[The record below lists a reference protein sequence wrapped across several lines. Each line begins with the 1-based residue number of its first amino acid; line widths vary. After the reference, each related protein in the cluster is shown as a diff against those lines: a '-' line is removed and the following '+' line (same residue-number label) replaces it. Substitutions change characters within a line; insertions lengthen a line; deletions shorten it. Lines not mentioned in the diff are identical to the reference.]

1 MGASVGATA
10 MSTVSRALLQVSHLL
25 RSGLRPGSVR
35 SIEHAA
41 TRSWQLA
48 PGITRRRPRAYFLD
62 GQIER
67 IRGWAFFDHHPRHE
81 LEAGVEEHHGP
92 TRVSLIED
100 AWLLD
105 GVLYKGNACAHLRPR
120 TTKWPQLDIDRE
132 LDTAAIYCTAQGAR
146 WFGSWLI
153 DDCAC
158 YPLAEREGPPV
169 TTDLPLSP
177 HMREYEARFAMKPER
192 LRNAYLR
199 RALIFDDVGQND
211 DKRSRFRGIA
221 TRAAARP
228 TAAHPGVFLLRG
240 GAGQR
245 RILRGEREL
254 ADQLQRTRGL
264 KVVDPMA
271 GDLAAI
277 ADACAGARLIV
288 GVEGS
293 HLFHG
298 LIFASPGARV
308 LVLEPPTRFS
318 SVVKHIADRDGY
330 PFGFVVGQQS
340 GEDFTIDPDEVE
352 RTIDLFP

>member
-1 MGASVGATA
+1 
-10 MSTVSRALLQVSHLL
+10 MSTMSRALLQVSHLL
-25 RSGLRPGSVR
+25 RSGLRPDSVR

-41 TRSWQLA
+41 TRTWQLA
-48 PGITRRRPRAYFLD
+48 PGTTRRRPRAYFLD
-62 GQIER
+62 GHIER

-81 LEAGVEEHHGP
+81 IEAGVEEHHGP
-92 TRVSLIED
+92 TSVALIED

-120 TTKWPQLDIDRE
+120 TTRWPQLEIDRE
-132 LDTAAIYCTAQGAR
+132 LDIAAIYCTAQGAR

-158 YPLAEREGPPV
+158 YPLAAREGPPV

-177 HMREYEARFAMKPER
+177 HMRQYEARFGMKPDR

-199 RALIFDDVGQND
+199 RALIFDDVGQNH
-211 DKRSRFRGIA
+211 DKHARFRGIA
-221 TRAAARP
+221 ERATPKGAA
-228 TAAHPGVFLLRG
+228 THPGVFLLRG
-240 GAGQR
+240 GSGQR
-245 RILRGEREL
+245 RILRREREL

-264 KVVDPMA
+264 KVIDPMA
-271 GDLAAI
+271 GDLSAI
-277 ADACAGARLIV
+277 AEACAGAQLIV

-293 HLFHG
+293 HLFHA
-298 LIFASPGARV
+298 LVFSPPGARI
-308 LVLEPPTRFS
+308 LVLMPPTRFS

-330 PFGFVVGQQS
+330 PFGFVVGLQE
-340 GEDFTIDPDEVE
+340 GEDFTIAPDEVE